1 MSSTLVREDPITNIA
16 QNPQLIVGDI
26 TLEPAVHSIRLSGG
40 LVRFTRKEYDLLA
53 YFVLHQGRVIPRARL
68 LASDWGDEANYGLRT
83 VDVYIRRLRVKLAQS
98 TLCRIDTVVNVG
110 YKLVVDA
117 HHATDG

>member
-1 MSSTLVREDPITNIA
+1 M
-16 QNPQLIVGDI
+16 VGDI
-26 TLEPAVHSIRLSGG
+26 TLEPALHSIRLNSG

-53 YFVLHQGRVIPRARL
+53 YFVMFQGRVIPRARL
-68 LASDWGDEANYGLRT
+68 LSSVWGDEANYGLRT

-98 TLCRIDTVVNVG
+98 MLCRIDTVVNVG

-117 HHATDG
+117 RHTSGG